1 MYLTLEN
8 GVCLGD
14 CRVTPY
20 NGAMT
25 ENKPKS
31 SNFRLIALAIFVG
44 VLSAAAGI
52 SFWNVLHGPQQTS
65 TATLMVLPE
74 PRVIA
79 DFALVDNKGQPFSLA
94 NLRGHWSLMFFG
106 FTNCPDVCPSALYD
120 LNLVT
125 EQLEKQRDAGL
136 PPIQAIFVSVD
147 PERDT
152 PEKLSEYLA
161 YFNPEFIGVTG
172 SQAQLAPLTMQLGVA
187 YEIEEHEPGAD
198 HYAVYHS
205 TGFLL
210 IDPDGHLYGVFPAP
224 HDASKIASDLAAAI
238 D

>member
-1 MYLTLEN
+1 MKEN
-8 GVCLGD
+8 
-14 CRVTPY
+14 
-20 NGAMT
+20 N
-25 ENKPKS
+25 PKS
-31 SNFRLIALAIFVG
+31 SHFRLVALAIFVG

-52 SFWNVLHGPQQTS
+52 SFWNVMRGPSQPS

-79 DFALVDNKGQPFSLA
+79 DFALVDDKGRPFSLE

-106 FTNCPDVCPSALYD
+106 FTNCPDVCPGALYD

-125 EQLEKQRDAGL
+125 EQLEKQRGEGQQ
-136 PPIQAIFVSVD
+136 PVQVIFVSVD

-161 YFNPEFIGVTG
+161 YFNSGFIGVTG
-172 SQAQLAPLTMQLGVA
+172 SQAQLQPLTLQLGVA
-187 YEIEEHEPGAD
+187 YQIEEHEPGAD

-205 TGFLL
+205 VSFLL
-210 IDPDGHLYGVFPAP
+210 TDPDGRLYGVFPAP
-224 HDASKIASDLAAAI
+224 HDAARIASDLSAVAFQPVSKSKR
-238 D
+238 